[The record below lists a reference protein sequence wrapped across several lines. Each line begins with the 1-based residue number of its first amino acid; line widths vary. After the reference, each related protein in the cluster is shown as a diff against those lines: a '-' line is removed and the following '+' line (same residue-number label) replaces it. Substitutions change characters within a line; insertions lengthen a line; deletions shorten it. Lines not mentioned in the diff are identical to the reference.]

1 MAFNKNQN
9 ESALPVP
16 GSQNRKS
23 EDLLPK
29 FFRTD
34 SNRKFLSS
42 TLDQL
47 ITPGVLEK
55 VNAFVGRKT
64 ARSFG
69 STDNE
74 NYLQD
79 VSKDRE
85 DYQFEPALISKDELD
100 NVTFYKDYTDY
111 IGQVKGFNAS
121 AKNHSSMNAQE
132 FYVWNPNIDL
142 DKFSNYREYYW
153 LPTGPQTIPVFGQ
166 AKDIQSTYTVKT
178 VVDGDNTAYVFSPN
192 GFTRNI

>member
-47 ITPGVLEK
+47 ITPG
-55 VNAFVGRKT
+55 
-64 ARSFG
+64 
-69 STDNE
+69 
-74 NYLQD
+74 
-79 VSKDRE
+79 
-85 DYQFEPALISKDELD
+85 
-100 NVTFYKDYTDY
+100 
-111 IGQVKGFNAS
+111 
-121 AKNHSSMNAQE
+121 M
-132 FYVWNPNIDL
+132 
-142 DKFSNYREYYW
+142 
-153 LPTGPQTIPVFGQ
+153 
-166 AKDIQSTYTVKT
+166 
-178 VVDGDNTAYVFSPN
+178 
-192 GFTRNI
+192 